1 MGRDAAGVRG
11 LKLKE
16 GDHVVGAELYE
27 DGKQLFIVT
36 ENGYGKRTNVDEFMR
51 GDSGVPQSRGGSG
64 MKGYQI
70 TEKTGKI
77 AGCRVV
83 SENDDV
89 MLIESSGVIIRMA
102 ARDINVY
109 SRSAQGVIV
118 MRVEPGNQVIGV
130 ERVDHEEETP
140 SDEPEK

>member
-11 LKLKE
+11 LKLKQ

-27 DGKQLFIVT
+27 DGKQLLIVT

-83 SENDDV
+83 SEDDDV

-109 SRSAQGVIV
+109 SRTTQGVIV

-140 SDEPEK
+140 SDETEA

>member
-11 LKLKE
+11 LKLKQ

-27 DGKQLFIVT
+27 DGKQLLIVT

-70 TEKTGKI
+70 TEKTGRHRHACR
-77 AGCRVV
+77 AGQPGHR
-83 SENDDV
+83 
-89 MLIESSGVIIRMA
+89 RR
-102 ARDINVY
+102 AR
-109 SRSAQGVIV
+109 G
-118 MRVEPGNQVIGV
+118 P
-130 ERVDHEEETP
+130 
-140 SDEPEK
+140 

>member
-1 MGRDAAGVRG
+1 MRG
-11 LKLKE
+11 LKLKQ

-27 DGKQLFIVT
+27 DGKQLLIVT

-83 SENDDV
+83 SEDDDV

-102 ARDINVY
+102 ARDINIY
-109 SRSAQGVIV
+109 SRTTQGVIV

-140 SDEPEK
+140 SDETEA

>member
-11 LKLKE
+11 LKLKP
-16 GDHVVGAELYE
+16 GDFVVGAELYE
-27 DGKQLFIVT
+27 DGKQLLIVT

-70 TEKTGKI
+70 TEKTGRI

-83 SENDDV
+83 SEQDDV

-102 ARDINVY
+102 AGDINVY
-109 SRSAQGVIV
+109 SRTAQGVIV

-130 ERVDHEEETP
+130 ERVDHEEEEP
-140 SDEPEK
+140 SDETEA